1 MILLGNIQKMTLN
14 PNYVIAPFQQLLSY
28 CQNNVLLG
36 LRLIERIER
45 FPDPTEEELNFIQ
58 IQINL
63 NTYVPE
69 IGQSKLVFKR
79 WILKNG
85 FEEIHNCIRITLE
98 RLYVYKEIEVELKTN
113 LLTNAAEL
121 EHKLKLQ
128 ANKLNFPDLIKHIN
142 FLFDEPLQYQSHIET
157 INNARNCFVH
167 RNGIVGQKDLNND
180 SKDKLMITGFRFK
193 VFFNRDG
200 IEIPATLRSPGPE
213 NAALM
218 LGAEKFNIDFD
229 LGMSID
235 ISLKQFIDI
244 LNTCIFFKTDI
255 GTKLKG
261 NIA

>member
-1 MILLGNIQKMTLN
+1 MILN

-28 CQNNVLLG
+28 CQTNVLLG

-45 FPDPTEEELNFIQ
+45 FPDPTREEVDFIQ

-63 NTYVPE
+63 NSYVQE
-69 IGQSKLVFKR
+69 IGQSKLLFKR

-98 RLYVYKEIEVELKTN
+98 RLYVYKEIEVELEANRLANTD
-113 LLTNAAEL
+113 EL
-121 EHKLKLQ
+121 EQTLKLK
-128 ANKLNFPDLIKHIN
+128 ANKLNFPDLVKLIN
-142 FLFDEPLQYQSHIET
+142 LRFDEPLQYQTNIET
-157 INNARNCFVH
+157 INNTRNCFVH

-180 SKDKLMITGFRFK
+180 SKDKLTITGYRFK
-193 VFFNRDG
+193 LFFNKDG
-200 IEIPATLRSPGPE
+200 TETQASLRTPGPE

-229 LGMSID
+229 LGMPID

-244 LNTCIFFKTDI
+244 LNMCIFFKADI